1 MSPKMGVLW
10 VALIMLKGL
19 WLSVQN
25 PSLQAGICGWWR
37 ALEAVGVF
45 TPENTYYAAAHS
57 LPTTPPL
64 SEEENQK

>member
-1 MSPKMGVLW
+1 MGGINYAERV
-10 VALIMLKGL
+10 VIICT
-19 WLSVQN
+19 N